1 MRRLRRQVAFCHV
14 VVSAA
19 KAGQFV
25 QKHTRSLA
33 RRRRRRHLRT
43 LTAPGRSLGPGRRAA
58 GRAEYRAR
66 VPASLLMFAM
76 MAKIGNM
83 AASSTMEIAIAAG
96 KHGRV
101 AMSRSPWVR
110 PGTWNSCAGGGAPAM
125 LQRSPFALQWC
136 PALRRRWA
144 PQNNSCAFHRMWNT
158 TRGSLRSRSAA
169 KSCASP
175 CSTSVIGGQKHELD
189 AIVYFD
195 LLFRFSCPRQFRDR
209 WLGVAGR
216 RATRT

>member
-1 MRRLRRQVAFCHV
+1 MLV
-14 VVSAA
+14 
-19 KAGQFV
+19 K
-25 QKHTRSLA
+25 
-33 RRRRRRHLRT
+33 
-43 LTAPGRSLGPGRRAA
+43 
-58 GRAEYRAR
+58 
-66 VPASLLMFAM
+66 MD
-76 MAKIGNM
+76 NM
-83 AASSTMEIAIAAG
+83 APSSTVEIAIAAG

-101 AMSRSPWVR
+101 AMSRSQWVH
-110 PGTWNSCAGGGAPAM
+110 PGTWNSCAGGDTPPV

-144 PQNNSCAFHRMWNT
+144 PQNNSCAFHRIWNA

-209 WLGVAGR
+209 WLGVADR

>member
-1 MRRLRRQVAFCHV
+1 MLV
-14 VVSAA
+14 
-19 KAGQFV
+19 KMDN
-25 QKHTRSLA
+25 
-33 RRRRRRHLRT
+33 
-43 LTAPGRSLGPGRRAA
+43 TAP
-58 GRAEYRAR
+58 
-66 VPASLLMFAM
+66 
-76 MAKIGNM
+76 
-83 AASSTMEIAIAAG
+83 SSTVEIAIAAG
-96 KHGRV
+96 KHGRGT
-101 AMSRSPWVR
+101 MSRSPWVR
-110 PGTWNSCAGGGAPAM
+110 PGTWNSCAGGGAPAT

-195 LLFRFSCPRQFRDR
+195 LLFRFSCPRQFPPISMLHSTSTCREG
-209 WLGVAGR
+209 LKLVQGLSAGYP
-216 RATRT
+216 ATRHIPTGHQMHL

>member
-1 MRRLRRQVAFCHV
+1 ML
-14 VVSAA
+14 
-19 KAGQFV
+19 
-25 QKHTRSLA
+25 
-33 RRRRRRHLRT
+33 
-43 LTAPGRSLGPGRRAA
+43 
-58 GRAEYRAR
+58 
-66 VPASLLMFAM
+66 AM
-76 MAKIGNM
+76 MVRIRNM
-83 AASSTMEIAIAAG
+83 AASSTTEVAIAAG

-110 PGTWNSCAGGGAPAM
+110 PGTWNPCAGGDAPAT

-144 PQNNSCAFHRMWNT
+144 PQNNSCAFHRIWNT

-195 LLFRFSCPRQFRDR
+195 LLPISMPATVSGSLARGGRPASDEKMSSCNQSGADALRSFCGPTPVLAPSQRSHWEVENVLR
-209 WLGVAGR
+209 
-216 RATRT
+216 